1 LRHEKSAFHQTLVEE
16 AAHRTRE
23 GEEAASDAENVLP
36 PILGMV
42 DNATRHLL
50 MSLAAPSSHM
60 ASSDAS
66 HRDHTPEPAPMPV
79 EGWGLFEASEETDLA
94 LSLEQQ
100 GIALIAKSLL
110 DRFDEI
116 SIGSADDEDERSEV
130 DEDEMPEPTVIG
142 KSALL
147 IS

>member
-1 LRHEKSAFHQTLVEE
+1 MRHEKSAFHQTLVEE
-16 AAHRTRE
+16 AAHRARE
-23 GEEAASDAENVLP
+23 GEEAASDAE
-36 PILGMV
+36 
-42 DNATRHLL
+42 
-50 MSLAAPSSHM
+50 M